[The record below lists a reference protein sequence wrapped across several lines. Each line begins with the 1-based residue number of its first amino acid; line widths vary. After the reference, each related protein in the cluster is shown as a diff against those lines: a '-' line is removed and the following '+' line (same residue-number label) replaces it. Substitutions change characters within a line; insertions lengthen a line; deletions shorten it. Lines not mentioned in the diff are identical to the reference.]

1 MSATYQVTSLT
12 TLETS
17 TAPLDELSRNLMLN
31 SIVSCDG
38 RPMGLVTHWDLVFF
52 SRTWAGWALEDC
64 GERPPEEVLVALSL
78 VDQWLQDPHSVSG
91 EELKAAAGAAE
102 AAAGAARDAAWAA
115 GAAGAA
121 AGAAWAA
128 RDAAWAARAAARAA
142 AGAAAG
148 AARAAEA
155 AAYQK
160 QGKFIVEHL
169 KNSSQ
174 TSFPSSAA

>member
-38 RPMGLVTHWDLVFF
+38 RPMGLVTHWDLVFL
-52 SRTWAGWALEDC
+52 SRTWAGWALEDF
-64 GERPPEEVLVALSL
+64 GERVPEEVLVTLSL

-102 AAAGAARDAAWAA
+102 AAAEAAWAAQAAAEAAWAARDAAWAA
-115 GAAGAA
+115 GAAAEAA
-121 AGAAWAA
+121 AEAAWAA
-128 RDAAWAARAAARAA
+128 QA
-142 AGAAAG
+142 AGAAA
-148 AARAAEA
+148 EA
-155 AAYQK
+155 ASYQR
-160 QGKFIVEHL
+160 QGKFIIEHL